1 MIGRRSIAPWA
12 ALLLLAAAGPDAGA
26 AKAGKSAK
34 AKPKPKQEKQGTP
47 AAPAGREVEASCND
61 SDAAA
66 LWWSPAAP
74 AIGQPI
80 KIMAVGDG
88 GGDLSVTDPH
98 GDDKALTTARH
109 DGPPGSL
116 TGEFTPTRPGSHQL
130 IWRRG
135 GKPIACRKLDVAAKP
150 AAPPTA
156 AMSSMSAMSVGKAVW
171 AAPHG
176 WDRRYE
182 NLYSAWIATLF
193 DAPVDQSLD
202 FRPLHQALRD
212 PARNF
217 LYGYLGLR
225 EDDPKN
231 KAAIAA
237 TPDCADLPYFLRA
250 YFSWKLGLPF
260 GFRDCDRGTESRP
273 PRCTTFYS
281 NDDAP
286 SGKDTLAAV
295 KSFFRQLANR
305 VQSGSARTG
314 LDDDATDYYPVP
326 LERSALRP
334 GVIYADPYGHVM
346 VVVKWVDQTAD
357 KGGLLLAVDGQP
369 DTSIGRKRFWEGTFL
384 FANDVKSAG
393 PGFKAFRPIARG
405 ADGKLEPAAN
415 AAIGGKGDAG
425 HAPFSDE
432 QKQVSADG
440 FYARMGKLINP
451 QGLDAEKAYRET
463 LDALVEQMTV
473 RVGSVDNGEKYQKEK
488 GAGQTIPMPDGAKIF
503 ETTGPWEDYATP
515 SRDMR
520 LLIAMNVLLGYPD
533 RIVKHPE
540 LFNLGGKSPAAVRD
554 QIAKLHA
561 SLVGTRGITYTR
573 SDGSPWKLTVSDL
586 LARRAALE
594 IAYNPNDCV
603 EVRWGAADGTPE
615 ASTCKRHLPPDQKAK
630 MAEYRAWFH
639 DARRPSR

>member
-1 MIGRRSIAPWA
+1 MRGLRSGAVLTA
-12 ALLLLAAAGPDAGA
+12 ALIALSAGHVAARGKKKAADASGVRAADGA
-26 AKAGKSAK
+26 C
-34 AKPKPKQEKQGTP
+34 T
-47 AAPAGREVEASCND
+47 D
-61 SDAAA
+61 SDGMA

-74 AIGQPI
+74 VIGHPL

-88 GGDLSVTDPH
+88 AADLTVTDPH
-98 GDDKALTTARH
+98 GDDKALSTVRR
-109 DGPPGSL
+109 DGPPTSVSA
-116 TGEFTPTRPGSHQL
+116 EYTPTRAGAHQV

-135 GKPIACRKLDVAAKP
+135 GKAIACRKIPVAAKP
-150 AAPPTA
+150 TAPSTA
-156 AMSSMSAMSVGKAVW
+156 VGANVW
-171 AAPHG
+171 ASAHA

-193 DAPVDQSLD
+193 DAPIDQSLD

-286 SGKDTLAAV
+286 TGKDGLAAV

-334 GVIYADPYGHVM
+334 GTIYADPYGHVM

-393 PGFKAFRPIARG
+393 PGFKAFRPLARG
-405 ADGKLEPAAN
+405 ADGKLEPIAN
-415 AAIGGKGDAG
+415 AAIGGKSDPA
-425 HAPFSDE
+425 HAKYSDE
-432 QKQVSADG
+432 QKKVSTDA

-451 QGLDAEKAYRET
+451 SGLDAEKAYRET
-463 LDALVEQMTV
+463 LDALVEQLTV

-488 GAGQTIPMPDGAKIF
+488 GAGQVISMPDGAKIF

-520 LLIAMNVLLGYPD
+520 LLIAMNVLLSLPD

-540 LFNLGGKSPAAVRD
+540 LYNLGGKKPEAVRD
-554 QIAKLHA
+554 AIAKLHA
-561 SLVGTRGITYTR
+561 SLIGTRGITYTR
-573 SDGSPWKLTVSDL
+573 TDGTPWKLTVADM
-586 LARRAALE
+586 LARRAAME

-603 EVRWGAADGTPE
+603 ELRWGAAEGSPE
-615 ASTCKRHLPPDQKAK
+615 ASSCKRHLPPEQKTK

>member
-1 MIGRRSIAPWA
+1 MKLSTSA
-12 ALLLLAAAGPDAGA
+12 ALLAALFAIASPPHAAARDKAKATGKSKAGGKSADAPA
-26 AKAGKSAK
+26 AKA
-34 AKPKPKQEKQGTP
+34 P
-47 AAPAGREVEASCND
+47 ADGACAD
-61 SDAAA
+61 SDSTAI
-66 LWWSPAAP
+66 WWSPQAP
-74 AIGQPI
+74 AAGRPV

-88 GGDLSVTDPH
+88 SGELSVAELGGD
-98 GDDKALTTARH
+98 ARVLATVSRE
-109 DGPPGSL
+109 GPPTSM
-116 TGEFTPTRPGSHQL
+116 TADFTPARAGTYQL
-130 IWRRG
+130 TWRRG
-135 GKPIACRKLDVAAKP
+135 GKTIACRKVAVAAKP
-150 AAPPTA
+150 AAPSTA
-156 AMSSMSAMSVGKAVW
+156 VGASVWTTAR
-171 AAPHG
+171 G

-182 NLYSAWIATLF
+182 NFYSAWIATLF

-217 LYGYLGLR
+217 LYGYLGLA

-231 KAAIAA
+231 KAAIKA

-250 YFSWKLGLPF
+250 YFSWKMGLPF

-286 SGKDTLAAV
+286 SGKDTLAVV

-326 LERSALRP
+326 LDRTALRP
-334 GVIYADPYGHVM
+334 GTIYADPYGHVM
-346 VVVKWVDQTAD
+346 VVVKWVDQTPE

-384 FANDVKSAG
+384 FNSDVKSAG
-393 PGFKAFRPIARG
+393 PGFKAFRPLARG
-405 ADGKLEPAAN
+405 ADGKLEPLSN
-415 AAIGGKGDAG
+415 AAIGRKAG
-425 HAPFSDE
+425 AAHPAFSDD
-432 QKQVSADG
+432 QKKMSSET

-451 QGLDAEKAYRET
+451 AGLDAEKAYRET

-473 RVGSVDNGEKYQKEK
+473 RVGSVDNGEKYWKEK
-488 GAGQTIPMPDGAKIF
+488 GAGQPPIPMPDGPKIF

-520 LLIAMNVLLGYPD
+520 LLIAMNVLLALPE

-540 LFNLGGKSPAAVRD
+540 LYNLGGKKAEAVRD

-561 SLVGTRGITYTR
+561 SLIGTRGITYTR
-573 SDGSPWKLTVSDL
+573 SDGSPQKLTVADL
-586 LARRAALE
+586 LARRAGLE

-603 EVRWGAADGTPE
+603 EIRWGAPEGSPE
-615 ASTCKRHLPPDQKAK
+615 ASTCKRRHPPEQKAK
-630 MAEYRAWFH
+630 MAEYRVWFH
-639 DARRPSR
+639 EARRPSR

>member
-1 MIGRRSIAPWA
+1 MTKQMSCA
-12 ALLLLAAAGPDAGA
+12 ALAAILSVSTAGHVLARAKGKPAAAAGAVKKKD
-26 AKAGKSAK
+26 
-34 AKPKPKQEKQGTP
+34 KPAT
-47 AAPAGREVEASCND
+47 RELEGSCSD
-61 SDAAA
+61 SDGAA
-66 LWWSPAAP
+66 LWWSPLAP
-74 AIGQPI
+74 AVGHPM

-88 GGDLSVTDPH
+88 AGDLTVTDPQ
-98 GDDKALTTARH
+98 GDEKALTTVRR
-109 DGPPGSL
+109 DGPPTSV
-116 TGEFTPTRPGSHQL
+116 TAEYTATRAGAHQL

-135 GKPIACRKLDVAAKP
+135 GKPVACRKIPVAAKP
-150 AAPPTA
+150 TEP
-156 AMSSMSAMSVGKAVW
+156 SKALGANVW
-171 AAPHG
+171 ASAHA

-193 DAPVDQSLD
+193 DAPIDQSLD

-286 SGKDTLAAV
+286 NGKDALAGV

-334 GVIYADPYGHVM
+334 GTIYADPYGHVM

-393 PGFKAFRPIARG
+393 PGFKAFRPLARG
-405 ADGKLEPAAN
+405 ADGKLEPIAN
-415 AAIGGKGDAG
+415 AAIGGKGDPA
-425 HAPFSDE
+425 HAKYSDE
-432 QKQVSADG
+432 QKKVSADS

-451 QGLDAEKAYRET
+451 SGLDAEKAYRET

-488 GAGQTIPMPDGAKIF
+488 GAGQVIPMPDGAKIF

-520 LLIAMNVLLGYPD
+520 LLIAMNVLLSLPE

-540 LFNLGGKSPAAVRD
+540 LFNLGGKKPEAVRD
-554 QIAKLHA
+554 AIAKLHA
-561 SLVGTRGITYTR
+561 SLIGTRGITYTR
-573 SDGSPWKLTVSDL
+573 TDGSPWKLTVADL

-594 IAYNPNDCV
+594 IAYNPNDCA
-603 EVRWGAADGTPE
+603 ELRWGAAEGSPE
-615 ASTCKRHLPPDQKAK
+615 ASTCKRRLPPEQKTK
-630 MAEYRAWFH
+630 MAEYRVWFH
-639 DARRPSR
+639 EARRPSR